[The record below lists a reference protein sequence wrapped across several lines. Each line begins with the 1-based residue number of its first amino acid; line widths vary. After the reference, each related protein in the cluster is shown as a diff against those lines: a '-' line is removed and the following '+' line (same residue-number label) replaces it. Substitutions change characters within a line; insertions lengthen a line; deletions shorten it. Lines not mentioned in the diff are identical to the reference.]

1 MRLQKN
7 ELGKN
12 GKRQT
17 VPSLDAVY
25 RLSLVD
31 HQLGAKTPVGGF
43 CEMTHLNL
51 AMTATTGVCDC

>member
-1 MRLQKN
+1 MRLQTN

-17 VPSLDAVY
+17 VLSLAAVY

-31 HQLGAKTPVGGF
+31 HQLVAKTPVIGF
-43 CEMTHLNL
+43 CGMIHLNL
-51 AMTATTGVCDC
+51 AMTATTVVCDC